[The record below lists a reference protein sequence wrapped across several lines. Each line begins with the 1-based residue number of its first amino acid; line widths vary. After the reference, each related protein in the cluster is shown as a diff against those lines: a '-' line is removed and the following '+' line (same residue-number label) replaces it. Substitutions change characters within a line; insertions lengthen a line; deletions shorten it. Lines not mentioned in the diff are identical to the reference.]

1 VDTWD
6 KREMASEYSGNLDA
20 FVADARELSKDI
32 GDLVADIRKEHTR
45 GFTLR
50 GQMDSVLVDLLDVEK
65 ARKALEDAL
74 AEAMQSAYYLAEGF
88 DDRATEEESRETAAM
103 TREFYKDKGV
113 R

>member
-1 VDTWD
+1 MDTRD
-6 KREMASEYSGNLDA
+6 KREMASNYSGNLDA

-50 GQMDSVLVDLLDVEK
+50 HELDSVLIDLLAVEK

-74 AEAMQSAYYLAEGF
+74 ADAMQSAYFLSEDY
-88 DDRATEEESRETAAM
+88 DDRVTEEDRREAAAL

>member
-1 VDTWD
+1 MDAWD
-6 KREMASEYSGNLDA
+6 KREMASNYTGNLDA
-20 FVADARELSKDI
+20 FVADAREMSKDI
-32 GDLVADIRKEHTR
+32 GDLVADIRKEHAH

-50 GQMDSVLVDLLDVEK
+50 RELDSVLVDLLAVER

-74 AEAMQSAYYLAEGF
+74 ADAMQSADYLAEDY
-88 DDRATEEESRETAAM
+88 DDRVTEEDRREAAAM